1 MEFGDHL
8 AWRISRGEIRVSFDR
23 SRSPEQLACPR
34 CGGVVPIAQRRAGER
49 FSCPACFVTVTRVD
63 SPKGPVLT
71 CAVGDAR
78 RPAQMRKAQ
87 ETLAERPFTVEKAR
101 QPATGVSTVR
111 PISPSRPVA
120 TPGFLGNAPTQST
133 TGASSARS
141 TLPTA
146 TPSSVSAPVVMAM
159 NSSAAPMNRGANVP
173 RSPVRMTPAQISP
186 RRVWPL
192 LAVGMVV
199 ALCLVV
205 GALALIPPGV
215 VSVVDRGREYLAGEK
230 SRTQE
235 TGLTKTSENNDSA
248 STTQTTSGG
257 PSTDSTGTTSTPM
270 PATTPPTK
278 ATPKVPAPNSETAST
293 GTEPNRSQVRDA
305 SEIVKQC
312 ESSVCLLITPLGS
325 LGTGFLVAPGL
336 IATNEHV
343 VGLADPAGL
352 KIEFP
357 SRPGSR
363 FKSVELAYAVPGV
376 DLLLIRVPD
385 LPADFTPLTVA
396 KTNSLRKGERLL
408 VIGNPGGLRNVVT
421 QGLFGSMQV
430 IDRTEYVQL
439 SLSVNPGNSGG
450 PALTNQGHVAGV
462 VTLKSHQEGIGLA
475 IPGDVLT
482 EAMHSLQSRSGE
494 AIEKNVSRWRGRQT
508 GTKLVAGCRLSAELI
523 TVFQQAR
530 KQAQDA
536 GEDSTLAMRLASTRE
551 AERLGKLERLAQD
564 IPVSMNWGRG
574 SPLTSEEKQLLSRLE
589 SCFRVLSLCARKP
602 QESLAAMED
611 EVDMAR
617 GQLSTLEQQLKSAL
631 GLMSLEPETTLTT
644 GR

>member
-1 MEFGDHL
+1 M
-8 AWRISRGEIRVSFDR
+8 SFDR
-23 SRSPEQLACPR
+23 SRSPEQLACPH
-34 CGGVVPIAQRRAGER
+34 CGVVVPIAQRRAGER

-87 ETLAERPFTVEKAR
+87 ETLAERPPVIEKAR
-101 QPATGVSTVR
+101 QPAAGVSTIR
-111 PISPSRPVA
+111 PISPSNDTGERGGVSPPVSSSQNRSSQERVRPS
-120 TPGFLGNAPTQST
+120 Q
-133 TGASSARS
+133 
-141 TLPTA
+141 
-146 TPSSVSAPVVMAM
+146 
-159 NSSAAPMNRGANVP
+159 NRGADAAPLANVG
-173 RSPVRMTPAQISP
+173 RSP
-186 RRVWPL
+186 RRVWPM
-192 LAVGMVV
+192 LAVTTVV
-199 ALCLVV
+199 SLCLVV

-215 VSVVDRGREYLAGEK
+215 VSVVDRGREFLAGEK
-230 SRTQE
+230 SRTQK
-235 TGLTKTSENNDSA
+235 TGLTKSSENNDSSA
-248 STTQTTSGG
+248 ATVQTTSGG
-257 PSTDSTGTTSTPM
+257 PSTDSTATASIPM
-270 PATTPPTK
+270 PTTAPPTN
-278 ATPKVPAPNSETAST
+278 ATPTTPAPNSETAST
-293 GTEPNRSQVRDA
+293 GTEPDRAQVRDA

-312 ESSVCLLITPLGS
+312 ESSVCLLTTPLGS

-450 PALTNQGHVAGV
+450 PALTTQGHVAGV

-482 EAMHSLQSRSGE
+482 EALHSLQSRSGE
-494 AIEKNVSRWRGRQT
+494 VIEQNVSRWRGRQA

-523 TVFQQAR
+523 TLFQQAG

-536 GEDSTLAMRLASTRE
+536 GEDSAGAMRSASTRE
-551 AERLGKLERLAQD
+551 GERLGKLERLAQD
-564 IPVSMNWGRG
+564 IPVSMNWVRG

-602 QESLAAMED
+602 QESLAAMEE
-611 EVDMAR
+611 EVGTAR
-617 GQLSTLEQQLKSAL
+617 GELSALEQQLKSAL
-631 GLMSLEPETTLTT
+631 GLMSLEPEATLTT